1 MGCWFHLYSFYSYHG
16 WQIHEYLPIV
26 MPAERWATAKNT
38 CEFHEYAIFLRYV
51 YVKLYGSTKNPLRK
65 YTLKLNYHA
74 LNIYWFGSEV
84 KLKICKISGL
94 RGAIAFGLAIRNT
107 SSDARK
113 SILTTTS
120 LIVIVT
126 VILCGGLT
134 TQVLSW
140 LGIP

>member
-1 MGCWFHLYSFYSYHG
+1 MCFDNQVTVMQLLCVCNN
-16 WQIHEYLPIV
+16 QVTV
-26 MPAERWATAKNT
+26 MPN
-38 CEFHEYAIFLRYV
+38 
-51 YVKLYGSTKNPLRK
+51 
-65 YTLKLNYHA
+65 
-74 LNIYWFGSEV
+74 
-84 KLKICKISGL
+84 ISGL

>member
-1 MGCWFHLYSFYSYHG
+1 
-16 WQIHEYLPIV
+16 
-26 MPAERWATAKNT
+26 MP
-38 CEFHEYAIFLRYV
+38 
-51 YVKLYGSTKNPLRK
+51 
-65 YTLKLNYHA
+65 
-74 LNIYWFGSEV
+74 
-84 KLKICKISGL
+84 KISGL
-94 RGAIAFGLAIRNT
+94 RGAIAFALAIRNT

-126 VILCGGLT
+126 VVLCGGLT